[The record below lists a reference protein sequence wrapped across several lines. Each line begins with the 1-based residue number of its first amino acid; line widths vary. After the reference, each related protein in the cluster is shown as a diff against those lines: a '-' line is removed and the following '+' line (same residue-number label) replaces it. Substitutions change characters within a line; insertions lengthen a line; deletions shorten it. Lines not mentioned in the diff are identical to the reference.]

1 MPKQTLTQT
10 FVDSVVCES
19 NKSKIDYFDTKV
31 IGLLL
36 KVLPSGKK
44 NFYLRF
50 KNDRGVIVEKRLS
63 IMDASVI
70 KLTEARTMAQTILSQ
85 IAIGDNPFDAK
96 AELKRVPTIESF
108 IMDSYLPFVKGY
120 KRSWDTDWSLIKNHI
135 LPAFGDKYMD
145 ELTKRDVI
153 AFIGRHRTT
162 HAAGSVN
169 RVLILLRYIFNCAT
183 RWDTVGVKSN
193 PTAGIPLLEEN
204 NKKERYLSQD
214 EAKRLFDAVQISEN
228 RMMQFIIPMLI
239 LTGTRKRE
247 VLDATWSEF
256 DFERRIWRIGM
267 SKSGKARHVPMSDGV
282 VMLLQSVPRIEGCDW
297 VFANPKTK
305 LPFDNVFCSWDT
317 ARKRAGLADVRIHDL
332 RHSFASFLVN
342 GGRSLYEVQKIL
354 GHTQIKTTQRYA
366 HLANDTLLDAANQVS
381 KLVPL
386 AMAMPNQ
393 VESVPLVNVLA
404 A

>member
-10 FVDSVVCES
+10 FVDTVACES
-19 NKSKIDYFDTKV
+19 NKSKTNYFDTKV

-36 KVLPSGKK
+36 KVLASGKK

-50 KNDRGVIVEKRLS
+50 KNDRGVVVERKLS
-63 IMDASVI
+63 NMDATVV
-70 KLTEARTMAQTILSQ
+70 KLAEARTLAQTILSQ
-85 IAIGDNPFDAK
+85 IAMGNDPFGDK
-96 AELKRVPTIESF
+96 AELKRIPTLRDF
-108 IMDSYLPFVKGY
+108 IMESYLPFVKGY
-120 KRSWDTDWSLIKNHI
+120 KRSWDTDWSLLKNHI

-145 ELTKRDVI
+145 ALTKRDVI
-153 AFIGRHRTT
+153 AFVGKHRET

-169 RVLILLRYIFNCAT
+169 RVLILLRYIFNFAT
-183 RWDTVGVKSN
+183 RWDTVGVKHN
-193 PTAGIPLLEEN
+193 PTNGIPLLEEN
-204 NKKERYLSQD
+204 NKKERYLS
-214 EAKRLFDAVQISEN
+214 EAEAQLLFESVQRSDNKLLKYIV
-228 RMMQFIIPMLI
+228 PMLI

-247 VLDATWSEF
+247 VLDAKWSEF
-256 DFERRIWRIGM
+256 DFERRLWRIGM
-267 SKSGKARHVPMSDGV
+267 SKSGKARYVPMSDGV
-282 VMLLQSVPRIEGCDW
+282 IMLLKSIPRIDGCDW
-297 VFANPKTK
+297 VFANPKTR
-305 LPFDNVFCSWDT
+305 LPFDNIFCSWDT
-317 ARKRAGLADVRIHDL
+317 ARKRAGLTDVRIHDL

-386 AMAMPNQ
+386 ASVMPKSI
-393 VESVPLVNVLA
+393 ESVPLVNVLA